1 MKTLIIGAGPV
12 GLAAALAMKRAGV
25 GGDITLLEAAAKGNA
40 PFSDRNIALSTAT
53 WRSLERIGVD
63 TRHALRAPIVEVDVT
78 QQGVFGM
85 LRLRASDVNET
96 ELGAAM
102 PYPDL
107 KTALD
112 EAVERTAI
120 SVMWNAKAARIE
132 TVANHA
138 VVHLETGEALTADFV
153 AIADGAG
160 QDNALMPSFKRFER
174 DSGQVAVIAK
184 VAPTK
189 PMHGVAFERFTRG
202 GALALIP
209 RAARADA
216 ITHEAREWTLV
227 WARTKNDAARLLECD
242 EDTFAREI
250 NDAFGGAMGALHVV
264 SKRTSYPL
272 VWRFVEPRV
281 SGCVVAIGN
290 AAQGLHPVA
299 AQGLNLGLRD
309 AMQLADALAENANVA
324 QALSRFAR
332 TRAIDRATSI
342 GFTGLLAYGF
352 DRGGWIFDAP
362 RGLALTALALAT
374 PIKRALIRSLAM

>member
-1 MKTLIIGAGPV
+1 MRTLIIGAGPV

-63 TRHALRAPIVEVDVT
+63 CKHSLREPITEVDIS
-78 QQGVFGM
+78 QQGVFG
-85 LRLRASDVNET
+85 LLKLRASDVDET

-107 KTALD
+107 KSALD
-112 EAVERTAI
+112 HAVERAGI
-120 SVMWNAKAARIE
+120 NVMWNAKAVRIDLVG
-132 TVANHA
+132 TRAN
-138 VVHLETGEALTADFV
+138 VYLETGELLTADCV
-153 AIADGAG
+153 VIADGAG
-160 QDNALMPSFKRFER
+160 QDNTLMPSFKRFER

-189 PMHGVAFERFTRG
+189 PTAGVAYERFTQG

-209 RAARADA
+209 RAAMPNA
-216 ITHEAREWTLV
+216 AREWTLV
-227 WARTKNDAARLLECD
+227 WARSKGEATRLLDCED
-242 EDTFAREI
+242 DTFASEI
-250 NDAFGGAMGALHVV
+250 NDAFGSAMGSLNIT

-272 VWRFVEPRV
+272 LWRFVEPRV
-281 SGCVVAIGN
+281 KGCVVAVGN

-309 AMQLADALAENANVA
+309 AMQLANVLAENSNVA

-362 RGLALTALALAT
+362 RGLALTALALA
-374 PIKRALIRSLAM
+374 PPLKRAIIRSLAL